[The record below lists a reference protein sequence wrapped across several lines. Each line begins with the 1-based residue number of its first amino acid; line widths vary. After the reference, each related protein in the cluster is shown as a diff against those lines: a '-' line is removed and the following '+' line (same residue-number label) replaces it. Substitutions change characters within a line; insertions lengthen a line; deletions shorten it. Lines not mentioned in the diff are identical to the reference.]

1 MSNQQLPGKKLK
13 KPKRPMTAYNFFFQS
28 EHQKIRQESEGYMP
42 EDEGGDKKEEVTSSI
57 ANDSTATST
66 KKRKTSRVGFED
78 LGKLIGKRWKEIGK
92 DELERYQELARKD
105 SERYKRESEKYYEDQ
120 SKIFF
125 LGHDACLLFCFTS
138 HCLLIMYQ
146 RTMIPILFFTMN
158 CSQRPL
164 HGIQQALG

>member
-120 SKIFF
+120 SKIIPY
-125 LGHDACLLFCFTS
+125 LSWTWRLFCSFVS
-138 HCLLIMYQ
+138 PPMS
-146 RTMIPILFFTMN
+146 F
-158 CSQRPL
+158 
-164 HGIQQALG
+164 